1 LVFVVESFIR
11 KRILGIVMKRK
22 KQSGFT
28 LIELMVVVAIIGVL
42 AAIGI
47 PQMLTFIK
55 AAEASE
61 ATEQSG
67 RISKALRGYQD
78 SRSLSS
84 AVAATNLNAAGT
96 VLPNGTGLLTA
107 LIPHLQVNSD
117 HKFDYTVTAVAD
129 GTGLLQWCILATPN
143 AANNPDNTGNI
154 LFSSVESAVGTWD
167 RYVSTVEFVTGGTQA
182 NAAGG
187 HCDANGAVT
196 ATDGG

>member
-1 LVFVVESFIR
+1 
-11 KRILGIVMKRK
+11 MKRK

-67 RISKALRGYQD
+67 RISK
-78 SRSLSS
+78 
-84 AVAATNLNAAGT
+84 VAAANLNAAGT

-107 LIPHLQVNSD
+107 LIPHLQVNAD
-117 HKFDYTVTAVAD
+117 HKFDYAVTAVAD

-143 AANNPDNTGNI
+143 AVNNPDNTGDI

-167 RYVSTVEFVTGGTQA
+167 RYVSTVEFVTGGTQV
-182 NAAGG
+182 NEAGG
-187 HCDANGAVT
+187 HCDADGAVT